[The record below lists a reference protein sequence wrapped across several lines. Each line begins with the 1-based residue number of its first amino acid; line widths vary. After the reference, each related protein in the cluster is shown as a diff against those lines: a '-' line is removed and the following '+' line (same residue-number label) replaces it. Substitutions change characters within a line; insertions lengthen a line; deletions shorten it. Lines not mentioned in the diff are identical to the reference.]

1 MKKLK
6 ILFLGT
12 PDFAVETLSK
22 LHQHFEIVGV
32 VTAPDKPS
40 GRGRKLNQSAVK
52 KYALEKNLEVLQPT
66 NLKSDE
72 FQQDLNR
79 LNPNLAIVVAFR
91 MLPKKVWSFPEYGTF
106 NIHASLLPNYRGAA
120 PINWAVMNG
129 EKETGVTSFYLDEKI
144 DTGAIIDSRSV
155 EIEKHETAG
164 SLHDKLMVLGA
175 DLAVETAKAISEG
188 SAVAKKQIKDS
199 DYKEAPKLTKEN
211 TKINWNNDA
220 DQIINFVNGLNPY
233 PLAWASLIEEG
244 KTVQIKIGC
253 VEIENEIDQEAHVG
267 ELILKKNKLLI
278 KSRTKWISIKELKYP
293 GKKMLKIQDFLNG
306 YNQANADKMEL

>member
-40 GRGRKLNQSAVK
+40 GRGKKLNQSAVK
-52 KYALEKNLEVLQPT
+52 KHALEKNLEVLQPS

-72 FQQDLNR
+72 FQQDLIR

-91 MLPKKVWSFPEYGTF
+91 MLPKKVWSFPEFGIF

-120 PINWAVMNG
+120 PINWAVING

-155 EIEKHETAG
+155 EIDKHETAG
-164 SLHDKLMVLGA
+164 NLHDKLMVLGA

-188 SAVAKKQIKDS
+188 TAVAKKQIKNS
-199 DYKEAPKLTKEN
+199 DNKEAPKLTKEN
-211 TKINWNNDA
+211 TQINWRNDA

-244 KTVQIKIGC
+244 KKVQVKIGR
-253 VEIENEIDQEAHVG
+253 VEIESEIDQEALVG
-267 ELILKKNKLLI
+267 ELIFEKNKFLV
-278 KSRTKWISIKELKYP
+278 KSGNKWISIKELKYP

-306 YNQANADKMEL
+306 YNQAKADKMEL

>member
-22 LHQHFEIVGV
+22 LHQNFEVVGV

-79 LNPNLAIVVAFR
+79 LKPNLAIVVAFR
-91 MLPKKVWSFPEYGTF
+91 MLPKKVWNFPEYGTF

-129 EKETGVTSFYLDEKI
+129 EKETGVTSF
-144 DTGAIIDSRSV
+144 
-155 EIEKHETAG
+155 
-164 SLHDKLMVLGA
+164 
-175 DLAVETAKAISEG
+175 
-188 SAVAKKQIKDS
+188 
-199 DYKEAPKLTKEN
+199 
-211 TKINWNNDA
+211 
-220 DQIINFVNGLNPY
+220 F
-233 PLAWASLIEEG
+233 
-244 KTVQIKIGC
+244 
-253 VEIENEIDQEAHVG
+253 
-267 ELILKKNKLLI
+267 
-278 KSRTKWISIKELKYP
+278 
-293 GKKMLKIQDFLNG
+293 
-306 YNQANADKMEL
+306 

>member
-52 KYALEKNLEVLQPT
+52 KFALEKNLEVLQPT

-72 FQQDLNR
+72 FQEALNR
-79 LNPNLAIVVAFR
+79 IKPNLAIVVAFR
-91 MLPKKVWSFPEYGTF
+91 MLPKKVWDFPEHGTF

-120 PINWAVMNG
+120 PINWAIMNG

-144 DTGAIIDSRSV
+144 DTGAIIDSRSI
-155 EIEKHETAG
+155 EIERQETAG

-188 SAVAKKQIKDS
+188 STVAKKQIKSSDS
-199 DYKEAPKLTKEN
+199 KEAPKLTKEN
-211 TKINWNNDA
+211 TQVNWNNDA

-244 KTVQIKIGC
+244 EKVQVKIGH
-253 VEIENEIDQEAHVG
+253 VEIDNEIDQEAHVG
-267 ELILKKNKLLI
+267 ELMFAKNKFLV
-278 KSRTKWISIKELKYP
+278 KSKNKWVSIKELKYP

-306 YNQANADKMEL
+306 YNQAKADKMEL